1 MVRKLFYVVLVLA
14 MAGTAYAQVDTW
26 LGTNSNDWMDKTNW
40 SLGIVPTTDV
50 DPDTFLMLVANT
62 EIGGGH
68 PHNPLI
74 SLGQNAS
81 TATYDTWGPELGG
94 QLDIQGGTYSGS
106 ANCGFVLYSHAT
118 DATAVLNL
126 GAGGTGGTIDVN
138 NFCIGDDW
146 WAHDGPNVVYN
157 QYSGYAHSNYLWI
170 GGKVNV
176 SGGELKDTGWFWL
189 AADGET
195 PAQCTIDISGTGKVS
210 LPAGIDPDDIYI
222 PGWIA
227 AGYITANG
235 GGGTVIEDRIS
246 EPGQIVLT
254 APEPSTI
261 TMLCIAGLFGG
272 LALIRRKRS

>member
-210 LPAGIDPDDIYI
+210 LPAGIDPDDIYL
-222 PGWIA
+222 
-227 AGYITANG
+227 N
-235 GGGTVIEDRIS
+235 
-246 EPGQIVLT
+246 
-254 APEPSTI
+254 
-261 TMLCIAGLFGG
+261 F
-272 LALIRRKRS
+272 RRFYDGN